1 MSLRN
6 AYASALQF
14 LRMRRES
21 SQQALA
27 EAADPSYI
35 SRLEAGRRSVTLD
48 VSQNLAQGLGVD
60 PLTLL
65 VLAYAA
71 QRGQTPQEVLHHLEA
86 DLSAD
91 GLMTCEIPS
100 QPSRDPHPGIAAARE
115 LRAKIKALS
124 DQGLA
129 PVEVAKSLGIWRQ
142 RVAHHLKMISG
153 DKSCS

>member
-1 MSLRN
+1 MSLRI

-14 LRMRRES
+14 LRLRRES

-48 VSQNLAQGLGVD
+48 ASQDIAQGLGVD

-71 QRGQTPQEVLHHLEA
+71 ERGQTPQEILRQLEG
-86 DLSAD
+86 DLSTG
-91 GLMTCEIPS
+91 GLLTCEIPS
-100 QPSRDPHPGIAAARE
+100 QPSKAPHPGIAAAQV
-115 LRAKIKALS
+115 LRAQIKELT

-129 PVEVAKSLGIWRQ
+129 PVEVAKRLGVSRQ
-142 RVAHHLKMISG
+142 SVAYHIKNLG
-153 DKSCS
+153 

>member
-1 MSLRN
+1 MSLRI

-14 LRMRRES
+14 LRLRRES

-48 VSQNLAQGLGVD
+48 ASQDIAQGLGVD

-71 QRGQTPQEVLHHLEA
+71 ERGQTPQEILRHLEGE
-86 DLSAD
+86 LSTS
-91 GLMTCEIPS
+91 GLLACQVPS
-100 QPSRDPHPGIAAARE
+100 TPSKAPHPGIASARE

-129 PVEVAKSLGIWRQ
+129 PVEVAKSLGISRQ
-142 RVAHHLKMISG
+142 RVAHHLKIICG
-153 DKSCS
+153 D